1 MMGGWK
7 FAFSPTNACVVGH
20 IIILQS
26 LAYLLQQCYNTCMI
40 QVNNVELYRA
50 LSELARRYQFRNRDE
65 VCCYGLTVSQCY
77 ALQTLVSQ
85 PLTSGGLS
93 EALGLDISSTT
104 RLVDQLVRKKLVL
117 RKRSPEDAR
126 VKNIEITDAGHRLI
140 ARLENDLANVVGEAV
155 KGLSA
160 EVQRALPEVIR
171 RLNNALACSTDQ
183 KIVAPESIRVSSR

>member
-1 MMGGWK
+1 MM
-7 FAFSPTNACVVGH
+7 
-20 IIILQS
+20 
-26 LAYLLQQCYNTCMI
+26 
-40 QVNNVELYRA
+40 QVNNVDLYRA

-77 ALQTLVSQ
+77 ALQTLASQ

-93 EALGLDISSTT
+93 DALGLDISSTT

-117 RKRSPEDAR
+117 RKRSSEDAR

-140 ARLENDLANVVGEAV
+140 ARIENDLANVVGEAV

-183 KIVAPESIRVSSR
+183 KIVAPESIRLNLR

>member
-1 MMGGWK
+1 MM
-7 FAFSPTNACVVGH
+7 
-20 IIILQS
+20 
-26 LAYLLQQCYNTCMI
+26 

-77 ALQTLVSQ
+77 ALQTLLSQ
-85 PLTSGGLS
+85 PLSSGGLS

-126 VKNIEITDAGHRLI
+126 VKNIEITDAGHKLI
-140 ARLENDLANVVGEAV
+140 ARIENDLANVVGEAV

-160 EVQRALPEVIR
+160 EVQRALPDVIR

-183 KIVAPESIRVSSR
+183 KIIAPENIRVNSK

>member
-1 MMGGWK
+1 M
-7 FAFSPTNACVVGH
+7 
-20 IIILQS
+20 
-26 LAYLLQQCYNTCMI
+26 

-77 ALQTLVSQ
+77 ALQTLVRE
-85 PLTSGGLS
+85 PLTSGRLS

-126 VKNIEITDAGHRLI
+126 VKNIEITDTGHKLI
-140 ARLENDLANVVGEAV
+140 TRIENDLANVVGDAV
-155 KGLSA
+155 KGLSV

-183 KIVAPESIRVSSR
+183 KIIAPENIRVNSP

>member
-1 MMGGWK
+1 M
-7 FAFSPTNACVVGH
+7 
-20 IIILQS
+20 
-26 LAYLLQQCYNTCMI
+26 
-40 QVNNVELYRA
+40 QVSNVELYRA

-77 ALQTLVSQ
+77 ALQTLFSE
-85 PLTSGGLS
+85 PLTSGKLS

-117 RKRSPEDAR
+117 RKRSAEDAR

-140 ARLENDLANVVGEAV
+140 ARIENDLANVVGEAV
-155 KGLSA
+155 KGLPA

-171 RLNNALACSTDQ
+171 RLNNALACSTEQ
-183 KIVAPESIRVSSR
+183 KILPPENIRVSSR

>member
-1 MMGGWK
+1 M
-7 FAFSPTNACVVGH
+7 A
-20 IIILQS
+20 
-26 LAYLLQQCYNTCMI
+26 
-40 QVNNVELYRA
+40 QVNSIELYRA

-77 ALQTLVSQ
+77 ALQSLVRQ
-85 PLTSGGLS
+85 PFTSGRLS

-117 RKRSPEDAR
+117 RKRSAEDGR
-126 VKNIEITDAGHRLI
+126 VKNIEITEAGHKLVTRI
-140 ARLENDLANVVGEAV
+140 ESDLANVVGEAV

-171 RLNNALACSTDQ
+171 RLNHALACSTDQ
-183 KIVAPESIRVSSR
+183 KIVAPESIRLNSR

>member
-1 MMGGWK
+1 MM
-7 FAFSPTNACVVGH
+7 
-20 IIILQS
+20 
-26 LAYLLQQCYNTCMI
+26 

-77 ALQTLVSQ
+77 ALQALVSQ

-126 VKNIEITDAGHRLI
+126 VKNIEITDAGHKLI
-140 ARLENDLANVVGEAV
+140 ARIENDLANVVGEAV

-171 RLNNALACSTDQ
+171 LLNNALACSTVQ